1 MPSHNTLHPW
11 AVTLVDGSTE
21 NLVIKPLPITGL
33 YQWVILLLADK
44 EPEAVALCVGK
55 DLDWINALDI
65 DSFAKLAGKCSEI
78 NYPLAV
84 ALAKH
89 APGAAAKVAPLM
101 QKSLLGLK
109 VMAILANE
117 LEGAVGIAIAAK

>member
-1 MPSHNTLHPW
+1 M
-11 AVTLVDGSTE
+11 
-21 NLVIKPLPITGL
+21 
-33 YQWVILLLADK
+33 
-44 EPEAVALCVGK
+44 ALCVGK

-117 LEGAVGIAIAAK
+117 LEGAVGIAGQRVCDRRPGPVHRDRVAPQAPQLAERYRTP